1 MTAPA
6 IHRDARSAHLV
17 AAGVQA
23 MVEGADRLGL
33 KWNIG
38 PATVQQASVSNGFV
52 QLIMDGD
59 TTPIQAMS
67 LTGDLLPGWR
77 VMVISVPPSA
87 NFVIGS
93 LVKSSGLIA
102 YGSRV
107 TNTGTTTTTEL
118 PVLSLSD
125 VHVKAGVAYHIYS
138 SAFIFDS
145 SVLGDT
151 VRATLRFT
159 TDGTAPTITSTPLTA
174 SELTVTGGGNQART
188 SLSKIYLPT
197 TDQVLNI
204 LMTVVRTAGTGN
216 VDLQHVNG
224 ADIDI
229 GVEAVGVAPAD
240 TGVAL

>member
-1 MTAPA
+1 MTTPA
-6 IHRDARSAHLV
+6 VHRDARSAHLIASGAQAIV
-17 AAGVQA
+17 ENAG
-23 MVEGADRLGL
+23 RLGL
-33 KWNIG
+33 TWGIS

-67 LTGDLLPGWR
+67 LVGGLLPGWR
-77 VMVISVPPSA
+77 VMVMKVPPS
-87 NFVIGS
+87 NNYVIGS
-93 LVKSSGLIA
+93 LVQSFGMIA
-102 YGSRV
+102 YGSRT

-118 PVLSLSD
+118 AVLSLSD

-159 TDGTAPTITSTPLTA
+159 TDGTSPTITSTPLTA

-197 TDQVLNI
+197 DDQVLNI

-240 TGVAL
+240 TGIAL

>member
-6 IHRDARSAHLV
+6 VHRDARSAHLV
-17 AAGVQA
+17 STGAQA
-23 MVEGADRLGL
+23 IVENAKRLGL
-33 KWNIG
+33 QWG
-38 PATVQQASVSNGFV
+38 ATPATIHQASTDNGFV
-52 QLIMDGD
+52 QLVFDGD
-59 TTPIQAMS
+59 TTPVQAMS
-67 LTGDLLPGWR
+67 LVGKLLPGWR
-77 VMVISVPPSA
+77 VMVMTVPPSA

-93 LVKSSGLIA
+93 LVQSSGLIA
-102 YGSRV
+102 YGSRT

-118 PVLSLSD
+118 AVLSLSN
-125 VHVKAGVAYHIYS
+125 VNVKAGVAYHIYS

-159 TDGTAPTITSTPLTA
+159 TDGTAATITSTPLTA

-188 SLSKIYLPT
+188 SLSKVYLPSD
-197 TDQVLNI
+197 DQLLNI
-204 LMTVVRTAGTGN
+204 VMTVVRTAGTGS

-229 GVEAVGVAPAD
+229 AVEAIGVAVAD
-240 TGVAL
+240 TGAAL